1 MGWKRVSAS
10 ICQNGRFLTFLYLQA
25 NPDEKARA
33 ISFAEKLCSKGT
45 VTILEQGDDADDAFW
60 GYLGEGDIADADEDD
75 HAVEEF
81 APLLFKIPGDGGD
94 AEQVGKGEKVKTRFK
109 TSSKVS
115 KDLLND
121 SDVFLLDAGWE
132 VFLWIGANADR
143 SEKMAA
149 FSKAD
154 VYCKKDPRTTNLPLS
169 IVKSG
174 MESADFDAY
183 FA

>member
-1 MGWKRVSAS
+1 MTGFSPFPLV
-10 ICQNGRFLTFLYLQA
+10 NFFFYLQA
-25 NPDEKARA
+25 NPDEKGRA
-33 ISFAEKLCSKGT
+33 ISFAEKICSKGT
-45 VTILEQGDDADDAFW
+45 VTVLEQGDDADDAFW
-60 GYLGEGDIADADEDD
+60 GYLGEGEIADADQDD

-81 APLLFKIPGDGGD
+81 APLLFKIPGGSGD
-94 AEQVGKGEKVKTRFK
+94 AEQVAEGEKVKTGFQV
-109 TSSKVS
+109 SSKVS
-115 KDLLND
+115 KDLLDD

-143 SEKMAA
+143 SEKIAA

-154 VYCKKDPRTTNLPLS
+154 GYCKKDPRTMNLPLS
-169 IVKSG
+169 ILKSG